1 MVWYDE
7 LFGLDLWRQ
16 STYYQMKQ
24 RVHKKTLVFNHHSPE
39 RLLIELKI
47 EHADL
52 NALVDATSHGP
63 AVDELLLRRLKK
75 RRLQLRDRIS
85 NLETSL
91 ITPEPA

>member
-1 MVWYDE
+1 
-7 LFGLDLWRQ
+7 
-16 STYYQMKQ
+16 MKL
-24 RVHKKTLVFNHHSPE
+24 RVRKKTLDFNHHSPE

-52 NALVDATSHGP
+52 NVLVDAASVGP
-63 AVDELLLRRLKK
+63 GVDELHVRRLKK